1 MMVLAVE
8 NRNLLSDEFFIE
20 SMSDEC
26 VYEFFAMM
34 DKFGSIVAYMDKS
47 DELWYDNTM
56 STSPMYITM
65 YEWEV
70 IYGKV
75 EIISFII

>member
-1 MMVLAVE
+1 MGEGEHLQEELLNQLFFCYVTFLYEMMVFVIE

-47 DELWYDNTM
+47 DEL
-56 STSPMYITM
+56 
-65 YEWEV
+65 
-70 IYGKV
+70 
-75 EIISFII
+75 